1 MIYEFGNMFSVWEQS
16 DLFCITTNATI
27 KSNGALVM
35 GRGIAKTVRDKYPG
49 VDLVAGKL
57 IEERCG
63 SEGLYGLIISPDWP
77 AKKLGLFQVKY
88 RYDKPAT
95 GSLIV
100 YSTGRLK
107 NWALE
112 HSDARIDLNFPG
124 IGNGKLPASKVEPI
138 IRQLPN
144 NVHVWQFD
152 SIAQS
157 TRDCNDYEEW
167 KVLMSGAPNV

>member
-1 MIYEFGNMFSVWEQS
+1 
-16 DLFCITTNATI
+16 
-27 KSNGALVM
+27 
-35 GRGIAKTVRDKYPG
+35 
-49 VDLVAGKL
+49 
-57 IEERCG
+57 
-63 SEGLYGLIISPDWP
+63 
-77 AKKLGLFQVKY
+77 VKY